1 MKLLSVNVGA
11 PREVHWKGKQYT
23 TGIFKSPVEGRI
35 ALRTLNL
42 DGDKQVD
49 LSVHGG
55 PDRAVYV
62 YPAEHYDFWKVGLNR
77 SILPWGSFGEN
88 LTTEGLL
95 EDSVH
100 IGDRI
105 RFGSAVLT
113 ATQPRMPCVKLGIR
127 FDDAAMVKRF
137 FDTDRSGFYMAV
149 VQEGE
154 VAAGDEIEILSRDSH
169 QMTVVELR
177 RIYMAIVG
185 FSHIQRWDNSIHR
198 PRATLFAEGSRKKV
212 AHFLSDAFQRSTM
225 KQGPQPTGLTFCDC
239 RTHDKPP
246 VKVIV

>member
-1 MKLLSVNVGA
+1 MPIIAG
-11 PREVHWKGKQYT
+11 G
-23 TGIFKSPVEGRI
+23 VE
-35 ALRTLNL
+35 ASLRRL
-42 DGDKQVD
+42 
-49 LSVHGG
+49 
-55 PDRAVYV
+55 A
-62 YPAEHYDFWKVGLNR
+62 HYDYWKTE
-77 SILPWGSFGEN
+77 LPGRELPLGMFGEN
-88 LTTEGLL
+88 FTTDGLP

-177 RIYMAIVG
+177 RIYMAKDDSADIRRVLQLPAL
-185 FSHIQRWDNSIHR
+185 SEDW
-198 PRATLFAEGSRKKV
+198 RAQ
-212 AHFLSDAFQRSTM
+212 FQQM
-225 KQGPQPTGLTFCDC
+225 LVELDQPTSS
-239 RTHDKPP
+239 P
-246 VKVIV
+246 V